1 MPCVAVNNSSRH
13 WLTDN
18 QDQGGKAR
26 KWLSPSIG
34 TAPKPDTNP
43 LIQPRRLLTVPQ
55 PFQKMAIHR
64 DTFTPQQECK
74 RRGTGVF
81 IACHRLR
88 KPTAFSLI
96 SIPYNFTCFSVGLT
110 ASFRTFSPST
120 LLSGRYGIPVFRSHT
135 LSPKPKRIFF
145 VW

>member
-64 DTFTPQQECK
+64 DTLLHNRSAKDEGQE
-74 RRGTGVF
+74 
-81 IACHRLR
+81 
-88 KPTAFSLI
+88 FSLPATACENRRLFRLFPFPTI
-96 SIPYNFTCFSVGLT
+96 S
-110 ASFRTFSPST
+110 
-120 LLSGRYGIPVFRSHT
+120 PVF
-135 LSPKPKRIFF
+135 LSD
-145 VW
+145 